1 MDTLLENTNNLLR
14 NLHQKYDQVNQNVQG
29 LQNFFLKMQ
38 QSDFEERLS
47 SRLDRVEAK
56 HSSSMK
62 SLKVFIES
70 EDRAREQNM
79 LMRFEDFSMLR
90 QTTTSRLSVYE
101 SRLDTLEEM
110 VLDLNQ
116 VISPPPPAPSP
127 PPPTTSYTPVM
138 VWGPPVSSDNSDS
151 SEEPVVSDDYEDL
164 AGRDFSM
171 LGLSSPGEL
180 DQLEYDCL
188 VPPCDLNTDFKR

>member
-1 MDTLLENTNNLLR
+1 
-14 NLHQKYDQVNQNVQG
+14 
-29 LQNFFLKMQ
+29 
-38 QSDFEERLS
+38 
-47 SRLDRVEAK
+47 
-56 HSSSMK
+56 
-62 SLKVFIES
+62 
-70 EDRAREQNM
+70 
-79 LMRFEDFSMLR
+79 
-90 QTTTSRLSVYE
+90 
-101 SRLDTLEEM
+101 
-110 VLDLNQ
+110 
-116 VISPPPPAPSP
+116 
-127 PPPTTSYTPVM
+127 M